1 MNKTAFRGRFVSI
14 LIILLFAFIIAVF
27 IYNKNPLMAEANVIT
42 TDNYKIRSS
51 TSIEK
56 VYLTRKIFQ
65 PQDKIF
71 VDPAV
76 LK

>member
-42 TDNYKIRSS
+42 TDNYII
-51 TSIEK
+51 TIEQISEL
-56 VYLTRKIFQ
+56 VERYGRLFEQ
-65 PQDKIF
+65 
-71 VDPAV
+71 VAA
-76 LK
+76 

>member
-51 TSIEK
+51 TSH
-56 VYLTRKIFQ
+56 RR
-65 PQDKIF
+65 
-71 VDPAV
+71 
-76 LK
+76 

>member
-42 TDNYKIRSS
+42 NDNYKISS
-51 TSIEK
+51 SIS
-56 VYLTRKIFQ
+56 
-65 PQDKIF
+65 
-71 VDPAV
+71 
-76 LK
+76 